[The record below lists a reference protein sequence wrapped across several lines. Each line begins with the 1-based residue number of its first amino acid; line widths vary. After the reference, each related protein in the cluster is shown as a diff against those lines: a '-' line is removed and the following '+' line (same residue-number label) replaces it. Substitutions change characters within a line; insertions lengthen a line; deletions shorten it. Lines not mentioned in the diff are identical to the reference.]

1 MTARSLLIVIM
12 AYLLAGCSAF
22 GIRSEYEQPPYV
34 VLDTLTD
41 QIEVRRY
48 AQRLSVETTIDIADY
63 NKSRN
68 AAFELLFGYISGNNQ
83 TNDGV
88 AMVSPVEVAQT
99 SVEVAMTA
107 PVETSRTKTGG
118 MRMRFFLPAEFTLE
132 TAPQPMDS
140 RVRLVEVTAQWQ
152 AVLYFSGFANEDDV
166 VKRTKDLLRVID
178 QSSWRTAGNPLIYS
192 YDPPWTIPFFR
203 RNEVVVPVVFDRR

>member
-1 MTARSLLIVIM
+1 MNQLGIKWVFELMMARSLLIIIM
-12 AYLLAGCSAF
+12 AWLLAGCSAF

-118 MRMRFFLPAEFTLE
+118 MRMRFFLPAHKCIHLYCLSESKLDF
-132 TAPQPMDS
+132 
-140 RVRLVEVTAQWQ
+140 
-152 AVLYFSGFANEDDV
+152 AVLV
-166 VKRTKDLLRVID
+166 V
-178 QSSWRTAGNPLIYS
+178 
-192 YDPPWTIPFFR
+192 
-203 RNEVVVPVVFDRR
+203 